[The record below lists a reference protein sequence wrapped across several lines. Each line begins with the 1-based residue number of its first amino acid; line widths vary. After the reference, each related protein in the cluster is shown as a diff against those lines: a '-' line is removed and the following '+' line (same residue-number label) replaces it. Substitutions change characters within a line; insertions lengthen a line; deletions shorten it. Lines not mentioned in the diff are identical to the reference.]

1 MKRNRTLGKWE
12 EVCGNLAEVSA
23 DECGIIASI
32 GCMRISFPQELLP
45 KLRPHIGIGIGIL
58 RTDIPGK
65 EYLIRVLQKK
75 SNDNYEDTEL
85 DAAAKASK
93 VTAAG
98 SNSYPLA
105 EEGVQ

>member
-23 DECGIIASI
+23 DECDIIASI
-32 GCMRISFPQELLP
+32 SGMRISLPQELLP
-45 KLRPHIGIGIGIL
+45 TLQQHIGIGIGIL
-58 RTDIPGK
+58 RTDIPAK
-65 EYLIRVLQKK
+65 EFLIRVIQKK
-75 SNDNYEDTEL
+75 TDDGNDSTEL

-98 SNSYPLA
+98 SNSYLC
-105 EEGVQ
+105 EGEVQ